1 MAEVAVAALAGFGG
15 SAVSGYIGTL
25 VGSQFVGAL
34 VGAVASSA
42 ISSVVGG
49 ALGLNKKPKVPQFS
63 AAAQDRQQ
71 MIRSAVATRQIVYG
85 QAVVSGPIVFAS
97 SSGSNNRYL
106 HVVIPLAGHE
116 CEAITSVWFG
126 AELVGTLDGSG
137 NVTTGRFAGKMRVK
151 KHLGTAAQTVDTD
164 LDTEST
170 EWTVDHRLRGITYL
184 YVRLEYDATAYPA
197 GLENIKALVQGKKL
211 YDPRTATTAWSD
223 NWALVMRD
231 YLASAYGLNATA
243 GEIDDA
249 AIITAAN
256 ICDETVTTP
265 GASSESRY
273 TCNGTVDT
281 GSTPMANLRGLLTAG
296 AGKLIYSQG
305 VYVLHAG
312 AYVTPTVTLDEDD
325 LRGTIAVQARTPRQ
339 DLFNRVR
346 GTYVS
351 PDNFWQPSDFTPVG
365 NSTYETQDGSE
376 QITRDIE
383 LPYTITS
390 FAAQRLA
397 KIVLERGRQ
406 GIVVNMPCKL
416 TAFKVRAGDYIYVSI
431 AQLGWSSKA
440 FSVNTWRMTADGG
453 IDLELREEASTTYS
467 WSSGEA
473 TVIDAAPD
481 TDLPSLTYVAPP
493 TSLVCYSGATYQLLD
508 NGITTCRIYA
518 EWTHT
523 VDSQATYYELQWQL
537 DGDTEWSSA
546 VVSAS
551 TRTAYIAPVQPGV
564 DYLVRVRAVN
574 VRGSLSAW
582 EGPDLIGASADS
594 PTVSVDYDDIT
605 GNKPAPGA
613 TADLVLVA
621 TGSCVITGNSVIKT
635 GAAGWDSSVYSVESY
650 TNGAWASFVPAQTNK
665 AVIIGLNADPTT
677 SSSFADLDYAIQA
690 HATAGLY
697 AWESGVQTLIS
708 ASYLAGDVL
717 SVQYDG
723 DKVRYYQNGTVLR
736 TVSAGPGLRLHLD
749 GTFNETDAA
758 VTALRFGPLSSPRQS
773 LESEVTVTS
782 GGITFS
788 AGGAI
793 KGGQTAY
800 NTGNGWFLG
809 YSGGFYRFSIG
820 DPGGSYMRWTGSE
833 LEIYGQLINNRPY
846 SPGSFTEAACK
857 EPNNDTNLSVY
868 IKHKEIQVPRGG
880 TVTVYFQVL
889 SSAANNKGYQIYKNG
904 VAVGTLRT
912 VTTAGT
918 FSYSENISVSAGD
931 RIQLYARSLTG
942 GGTTTSL
949 ALEIRTDV
957 APAAA
962 IVTYDPRI

>member
-126 AELVGTLDGSG
+126 DELVGTLDGSG

-265 GASSESRY
+265 GAGSESRY

-312 AYVTPTVTLDEDD
+312 AFVSPTVTLDEDD
-325 LRGTIAVQARTPRQ
+325 LRGAIAVQARTPRQ

-346 GTYVS
+346 GTFVS

-365 NSTYETQDGSE
+365 NSTYETQDGGL

-397 KIVLERGRQ
+397 KIALERGRQ
-406 GIVVNMPCKL
+406 GIVVTMPCKL
-416 TAFKVRAGDYIYVSI
+416 TAFKVRAGDYINLTI
-431 AQLGWSSKA
+431 AQLGWSAKP
-440 FSVNTWRMTADGG
+440 FSVTTWRMTADGG
-453 IDLELREEASTTYS
+453 IDLELREEAAATYS

-473 TVIDAAPD
+473 TVVDPAPD
-481 TDLPSLTYVAPP
+481 TNLPSLTYVAPP
-493 TSLVCYSGATYQLLD
+493 TSLVAYSGATYQLLD
-508 NGITTCRIYA
+508 NGITTCRIYC

-523 VDSQATYYELQWQL
+523 VDSQSTYYELQWQL

-582 EGPDLIGASADS
+582 EGPDLIAASADAPS
-594 PTVSVDYDDIT
+594 VSVDYADIT
-605 GNKPAPGA
+605 GDKPAPGA
-613 TADLVLVA
+613 TADLALIA
-621 TGSCVITGNSVIKT
+621 TGSCVITGNTAVKVGGVS
-635 GAAGWDSSVYSVESY
+635 AWDSSVYSRDAY
-650 TNGAWASFVPAQTNK
+650 HNGAYATFICGPINSNRLMV
-665 AVIIGLNADPTT
+665 GLNGDPTAN
-677 SSSFADLDYAIQA
+677 SSFDTLDHAIY
-690 HATAGLY
+690 TANAGELRIS
-697 AWESGVQTLIS
+697 ESGSTIYTH
-708 ASYLAGDVL
+708 ASPYTEGDV
-717 SVQYDG
+717 VGVFYDG
-723 DKVRYYQNGTVLR
+723 EIVRYALNGVFIHTTAIGPNKRFYLDSAFLDPGATV
-736 TVSAGPGLRLHLD
+736 TGLK
-749 GTFNETDAA
+749 
-758 VTALRFGPLSSPRQS
+758 FGPLGSTRQA
-773 LESEVTVTS
+773 LERGTSITS
-782 GGITFS
+782 GGITFN

-793 KGGQTAY
+793 KGGQTAF
-800 NTGNGWFLG
+800 NVGTGWFLG
-809 YSGGFYRFSIG
+809 YEGGFYKFSV
-820 DPGGSYMRWTGSE
+820 GSGSGNRLTFDQSTGEIE
-833 LEIYGQLINNRPY
+833 LVGKVSGQLIQTVR
-846 SPGSFTEAACK
+846 SEAASNATINTSWTILQGF
-857 EPNNDTNLSVY
+857 P
-868 IKHKEIQVPRGG
+868 
-880 TVTVYFQVL
+880 VTVQGSKVVIDIAVFQANGTCKYRVLRDTTVLAYWPATGNFVGNHWITHRIEDSPAPGGLHTYFLEAIQ
-889 SSAANNKGYQIYKNG
+889 SSGS
-904 VAVGTLRT
+904 GTGL
-912 VTTAGT
+912 AQ
-918 FSYSENISVSAGD
+918 E
-931 RIQLYARSLTG
+931 RSLRV
-942 GGTTTSL
+942 
-949 ALEIRTDV
+949 EDWR
-957 APAAA
+957 
-962 IVTYDPRI
+962 